1 MKIWPEPD
9 EDLEEIFWNEFK
21 NYDGKKLSKVSNE
34 LSIDKLACI
43 DEMYGIANDLS
54 IKNQAKYR
62 KILKGLAFFGSLL
75 VLIFL
80 IYDST
85 QYYLVISGCIVMIA
99 CLGGFRY
106 WADKS
111 HCHKRY
117 LEFRVLAE
125 SLRLQYFLSVAGVQT
140 KVVDI
145 LPWFIKTGIPWISD
159 VLHKVKCEELN
170 EEEQMDILN
179 FWIRNQISYHD
190 YNIRRTEKE
199 KVISEKATNIIR
211 SATIIFYGIVFVFE
225 VLFYF
230 KYFAGIDDQALR
242 TVMKVALGFMS
253 GVTIFVDSYYG
264 KKSLEDLIDDS
275 VRMKELYIEV
285 EEKVMHEGESEEV
298 LVDLAREYL
307 IENSIWY
314 AYQNQNKPDLVM

>member
-1 MKIWPEPD
+1 MKIWPGP
-9 EDLEEIFWNEFK
+9 EDNLEEIFWNELE
-21 NYDGKKLSKVSNE
+21 NHDGKKLSKISNE
-34 LSIDKLACI
+34 LNIPKLDFIDK
-43 DEMYGIANDLS
+43 MYGIANDLS
-54 IKNQAKYR
+54 IENQGKYR
-62 KILKGLAFFGSLL
+62 TILKGLAIFGALL

-85 QYYLVISGCIVMIA
+85 QFYMVISGCIVVIA

-125 SLRLQYFLSVAGVQT
+125 SLRLQYFLSVAGVET

-145 LPWFIKTGIPWISD
+145 LPWFIKTGIPWISN
-159 VLHKVKCEELN
+159 VLHQVKHEKLN
-170 EEEQMDILN
+170 DDETEHILN

-190 YNIRRTEKE
+190 YNIRKTEKE
-199 KVISEKATNIIR
+199 KRISEKTTNIIR
-211 SATIIFYGIVFVFE
+211 WATI
-225 VLFYF
+225 LFYILVF
-230 KYFAGIDDQALR
+230 LLEMQFYFHYSAGMDDEVLR

-275 VRMKELYIEV
+275 TRMKELYIEI
-285 EEKVMHEGESEEV
+285 EQKVMHEGESEEV